1 MPGVAQP
8 GSCLSPQSLPHCF
21 LPIMVT
27 KLLSSGLAP
36 HSHQKPLFSM
46 VTSHLDVLPF
56 LQRNIMAAVG
66 YLANGGSRSWC
77 LEAEFQDGIL
87 TMPLWSPVLLGQTA
101 HCEVDEFK
109 SEREHPSPSS
119 S

>member
-8 GSCLSPQSLPHCF
+8 GSCLSPQSLP
-21 LPIMVT
+21 IMVA
-27 KLLSSGLAP
+27 KLLPSGLVP

-56 LQRNIMAAVG
+56 LQRDTMAAVG
-66 YLANGGSRSWC
+66 HLANGGSRSWC
-77 LEAEFQDGIL
+77 LEVEFQDGIL
-87 TMPLWSPVLLGQTA
+87 TMPLRSPALLGQTA
-101 HCEVDEFK
+101 HCEVDEFR

-119 S
+119 P